1 MWTANFLFGLLN
13 QERIWLVVFLTGVFY
28 DTGATQEI
36 PFQLLY
42 DSSKEFQRN
51 YV

>member
-13 QERIWLVVFLTGVFY
+13 QERIWLIVSLTGVFY
-28 DTGATQEI
+28 DTWATQEI

-42 DSSKEFQRN
+42 DNPEEFQRN